1 MPEHWGKKSKYTEGT
16 GFLRTPADHLELTAK
31 RPLSPDLFKVGT
43 TATPHYKMPPTA
55 LSSIVN
61 RLTGLA
67 MTGGMT
73 GLAAVALA
81 GDPVA
86 AIEAFKAGYPALVLP
101 AKAGIAFPMVSPP
114 RPRAA
119 APGEGRATDRR
130 ALLTLLGVPE
140 VVALI
145 RALNPRE
152 RVFRRH
158 IRCLGD
164 RVRAG
169 GRQINRGHDVRLV
182 EPTHR
187 LGVVTETVDHR
198 DVVFRQVVNVRLT
211 RHVRPEITFVGFFV
225 VDEGFLVVRELL
237 LDQIHLVTFD
247 EHQRLASVGA
257 VVVTRIQSTR
267 DERGTVGV
275 HLELVDKRLGVEVAH
290 LVPDHD
296 RALVGDD
303 ARWSRSEV
311 SRGLTDEIER
321 QPVVPPGAD

>member
-16 GFLRTPADHLELTAK
+16 GFLGTPADHLELTAK

-130 ALLTLLGVPE
+130 GATRSRQTPGVPS
-140 VVALI
+140 
-145 RALNPRE
+145 
-152 RVFRRH
+152 
-158 IRCLGD
+158 
-164 RVRAG
+164 AG
-169 GRQINRGHDVRLV
+169 GLPPPVLGHVQGRQPGACRG
-182 EPTHR
+182 
-187 LGVVTETVDHR
+187 
-198 DVVFRQVVNVRLT
+198 
-211 RHVRPEITFVGFFV
+211 
-225 VDEGFLVVRELL
+225 
-237 LDQIHLVTFD
+237 
-247 EHQRLASVGA
+247 
-257 VVVTRIQSTR
+257 
-267 DERGTVGV
+267 ERGPAP
-275 HLELVDKRLGVEVAH
+275 RPPSA
-290 LVPDHD
+290 P
-296 RALVGDD
+296 APA
-303 ARWSRSEV
+303 AR
-311 SRGLTDEIER
+311 
-321 QPVVPPGAD
+321 